1 MQREDSLYVCFL
13 GPIPTAS
20 SVSARRS
27 LSGAQIVSLVRDTCV
42 QWAGASGELSRFDT
56 KMGHLARTC
65 ANLPSFRLDL
75 RVQTRT
81 ASSES
86 PERARTYL
94 PGPYTARAAT
104 LINRPIERRLSPVR
118 RRRTC
123 AMGRAIGQTVNIEHY
138 RSLSLGSV

>member
-1 MQREDSLYVCFL
+1 MQREDSLYVRFL

-81 ASSES
+81 ASSKS
-86 PERARTYL
+86 PERTYL
-94 PGPYTARAAT
+94 GPYTARAAT